1 MKYTKLL
8 LTFIFFCLTACKT
21 HTQKSDLLGIW
32 ESIER
37 HQTKNVMTFYQDS
50 LIVDGFS
57 GGFHTNSQWKMDD
70 SIIYLKNVR
79 LMDTILKKEFI
90 YNYKLNAFKDTLWIK
105 FKKEKEKDSV
115 RFKKVERNPFKV
127 K

>member
-57 GGFHTNSQWKMDD
+57 GDFHTNSEWSMD
-70 SIIYLKNVR
+70 STKIYLKNVR
-79 LMDTILKKEFI
+79 LKDTILKKELI
-90 YNYKLNAFKDTLWIK
+90 YQYGLNSSKDTLLIEYET
-105 FKKEKEKDSV
+105 EKGENSV
-115 RFKKVERNPFKV
+115 RFKKVEKNPF
-127 K
+127 